1 MIAHKRNPKKHMN
14 LRTNS
19 IDVTLTT
26 NNVNGNHSI
35 NNFILTSRGKALQNY
50 ITQTNG
56 NCQVQKSMS
65 RENK

>member
-1 MIAHKRNPKKHMN
+1 MN